1 MTSKSV
7 SEKMYLKNAKSMVVL
22 NGTANPAVVDAL
34 PPALLEQ
41 DSAAADVVLA
51 FTRDKAELEQFFPLA
66 AARLAERG
74 ALWLAY
80 RKAST
85 GQTNINRDIINAYAT
100 ERGITAV
107 AIIALDE
114 QWSALRL
121 KRV

>member
-7 SEKMYLKNAKSMVVL
+7 TEKMYLKNAKSMAVL
-22 NGTANPAVVDAL
+22 NGVANPEVVAAL

-41 DSAAADVVLA
+41 GGEAAEVVLL
-51 FTRDKAELEQFFPLA
+51 FTRDRAELEHFFPLA

-74 ALWLAY
+74 ALWIAY

-85 GQTNINRDIINAYAT
+85 GQTNLNRDIINAYAT